1 MAISNWKRGLTV
13 AASVGVLGMVLAG
26 CGTTN
31 NTNNSNSTGTTS
43 SKPVEGGNIILDMT
57 QGPKDLDPAKSY
69 DTQSAEIVDSM
80 YDRLVTYEKGTNNP
94 NITGM
99 LAKTY
104 THSADGKTWTFNL
117 RTGVKFW
124 NGDPVT
130 AQSFIDE
137 FERVATKSVASGG
150 EGFIEDIQGEQAFYK
165 GQAKNISGLSAPNDH
180 TLVIKLTH
188 PDGQFLY
195 KIAMPFFSAVDKK
208 FITKVGD
215 KTFDATQAMGSGPY
229 ELKTINSSEIVLTK
243 NPNYWEK
250 DQYGQSLPYLNQI
263 TFRVNNNAQLDAL
276 NFEQGK
282 TAMLEGN
289 MGIPSSA
296 FPHFKATPSLSK
308 LMSHYTQNSVYYL
321 GLNNNIAPFNNP
333 LARQAIEYAVDKN
346 KIIKLFN
353 GRGIPANQPL
363 PPGLKGYQKN
373 LPADASYSYDPTKA
387 KALLKQAGVKPGTTI
402 TLYSSNDPDQMKEDE
417 SVQQDLKAVGINL
430 QIKATTWG
438 TFLNS
443 EESGKAQMFASG
455 WLQDYPDAGDFLML
469 FESSQAPINNSAMYS
484 NKQVDKWMAQSDTS
498 TDNNKRVQ
506 LFGQIT
512 DQVMKDAPWVPLYYP
527 VVYGATQSW
536 VHGYF
541 TPAVLQDEF
550 QYIWIDKGHSSN

>member
-1 MAISNWKRGLTV
+1 MAISNWKKGLTV

-31 NTNNSNSTGTTS
+31 TTNSGGGGGNSA
-43 SKPVEGGNIILDMT
+43 KPLEGGNMILDMV
-57 QGPKDLDPAKSY
+57 QGPKDLDPAKAY
-69 DTQSAEIVDSM
+69 DTASGEIVDSL
-80 YDRLVTYEKGTNNP
+80 YDRLVTYEKGTNNA

-99 LAKTY
+99 IAKTY

-137 FERVATKSVASGG
+137 FERVATKATASGG
-150 EGFIEDIQGEQAFYK
+150 EGFIEDIQGEPAFNSGK
-165 GQAKNISGLSAPNDH
+165 AKTISGLSAPNDH
-180 TLVIKLTH
+180 TLVIKLAQ

-195 KIAMPFFSAVDKK
+195 KIAMPFFSAVDQS
-208 FITKVGD
+208 FINKVGD

-229 ELKTINSSEIVLTK
+229 ELKSVNSSQIVITK
-243 NPNYWEK
+243 NPHYWEK
-250 DQYGQSLPYLNQI
+250 DSYGQSLPYLNQI
-263 TFRVNNNAQLDAL
+263 TFRINNNAQLDAL

-296 FPHFKATPSLSK
+296 FPHFQATPSLNK
-308 LMSHYTQNSVYYL
+308 LMSHATQNSVFYL

-333 LARQAIEYAVDKN
+333 VARQAIEYAVDKQ

-353 GRGIPANQPL
+353 GRGIVANQPL
-363 PPGLKGYQKN
+363 PPGLPGYQKS
-373 LPADASYSYDPTKA
+373 LPTDATYSYNPTKA

-417 SVQQDLKAVGINL
+417 SVQEDLKAVGINL
-430 QIKATTWG
+430 VIKATTWA
-438 TFLNS
+438 TFLNVS
-443 EESGKAQMFASG
+443 EAGKAQMFGSG

-469 FESSQAPINNSAMYS
+469 FESSQAPINNSAMYK
-484 NKQVDKWMAQSDTS
+484 NKQVDQWMAESNATTDQS
-498 TDNNKRVQ
+498 KRIQ

-512 DQVMKDAPWVPLYYP
+512 DQTMKDAPWVPLYYP
-527 VVYGATQSW
+527 IVYGAKQSW
-536 VHGYF
+536 VHGWF
-541 TPAVLQDEF
+541 APAVLMDEF
-550 QYIWIDKGHSSN
+550 QYIWIDKGHSAS